1 MIWKAKRH
9 KRHHKKIKKEVTN
22 TDRLQHL
29 ENFMNLKEEVAQAT
43 SLLQSDTVPLTKEK
57 K

>member
-29 ENFMNLKEEVAQAT
+29 ENFMNLKEEVAQTT